1 MGLNRRKKSG
11 KYIGGSR
18 LIVDGQPIYA
28 VKKYIPEFKKQ
39 RVDDFDDVIPVT
51 TTTTTIPV
59 ETCYILT
66 QDDYVITTQNDDR
79 LIWC

>member
-18 LIVDGQPIYA
+18 LIVDGQPVYA

-39 RVDDFDDVIPVT
+39 KAIDLDNTILVT
-51 TTTTTIPV
+51 TTTTINP
-59 ETCYILT
+59 
-66 QDDYVITTQNDDR
+66 D
-79 LIWC
+79 